1 MPEITHVEAIRKKLQ
16 QFDAQVDGAIAA
28 AQALKRV
35 KSDAE
40 KQLEV
45 LKGQSNQG
53 EQALRKADGI
63 RLQLQEIKAE
73 WERLKQEVAKAETEG
88 KETRDHLLTEL
99 DCITQLV
106 GKRLVEV
113 EEQLRS
119 TNRASLAEQEE
130 KLQGI
135 ESRTGKNA
143 DAAEQA
149 NALTQKRANDLE
161 KLLALRHDEL
171 QRDVGSRLH
180 DAEDRLESQFQ
191 EVRNGLDAQS
201 ERLGRFLQTEIDAFK
216 DAVKHDLAKH
226 EGKIDRQITEF
237 LNKQNALVQNLT
249 QQIDSFQRVSR
260 TQSEAIVATRTSL
273 KELASEFN
281 AHRAATTR
289 ERDTLAE
296 EIRELK
302 VRVEKVELSLLDVS
316 ERLKSTL
323 DKLKTL
329 PMVGSKFK

>member
-1 MPEITHVEAIRKKLQ
+1 MPEITSVEAIRQKLQ

-28 AQALKRV
+28 AQAIKRV
-35 KSDAE
+35 KSDSE
-40 KQLEV
+40 KQLKV
-45 LKGQSNQG
+45 LEEQFNQG

-63 RLQLQEIKAE
+63 QLQLQEIQAE
-73 WERLKQEVAKAETEG
+73 WERLKQEVAMAQTER
-88 KETRDHLLTEL
+88 KQTRDHLLTEL
-99 DCITQLV
+99 DRITQSV
-106 GKRLVEV
+106 GKRLVEA

-135 ESRTGKNA
+135 ESRIGKNA

-161 KLLALRHDEL
+161 KLLATLRDEL
-171 QRDVGSRLH
+171 QSDVGSKLQ

-201 ERLGRFLQTEIDAFK
+201 ARHERFLQTEIDAFK
-216 DAVKHDLAKH
+216 DAVKHDLAEH

-237 LNKQNALVQNLT
+237 LNKQNALIQNLT
-249 QQIDSFQRVSR
+249 QQIDSFHRVSR

-281 AHRAATTR
+281 TDRAATTR
-289 ERDTLAE
+289 ERATLAE
-296 EIRELK
+296 DIRELK
-302 VRVEKVELSLLDVS
+302 VRVEKVELSLFDVA

-329 PMVGSKFK
+329 FMVGSKFK